1 MAAPTSML
9 LTGISELWTLDP
21 ALDDPARPGRVT
33 EEQVLHDAAVVIEDG
48 RIAWTG
54 PEAEAPPADAAEDL
68 GGRAVL
74 PGWVDSHS
82 HLVFDG
88 DRAAEFEARMAGQSY
103 AAGGIGVTTAATREA
118 SDERL
123 RRLVCAR
130 LAEAAAGGTTTME
143 TKTGYGLTVA
153 DEARA
158 ARLLAAL
165 SADGEID
172 EVTFLGA
179 HLVPR
184 EFDGTDGRP
193 GAESYVDLVAGEM
206 LAAVAEYVRWID
218 VFCEE
223 GAFTPEQSE
232 RVLRAGA
239 AAGLGLRV
247 HGHQLGRSGGV
258 ALAAE
263 LGAASVDHL
272 NHLSAE
278 DIEALA
284 ATASRP
290 TVPAT
295 AEPTESA
302 TGPAAAEGE
311 APGLLAVDAGPTV
324 ATVLPA
330 CDLSTRAPLAPAR
343 ALLDAGAAL
352 AIASNCN
359 PGTSYTSAM
368 GFCVSTAVLQMHLSL
383 DEALRAAT
391 RGGALALRRADVGHL
406 GIGARA
412 DLHVLDAPAAIHL
425 AYRPGMPL
433 THQVRRRGERIA

>member
-1 MAAPTSML
+1 MTSTL

-21 ALDDPARPGRVT
+21 ALDDPARPGQVT
-33 EEQVLHDAAVVIEDG
+33 EEQVLREAALVIEDG
-48 RIAWTG
+48 RVAWTG
-54 PEAEAPPADAAEDL
+54 PASQAPSADEREDL

-88 DRAAEFEARMAGQSY
+88 DRAAEFEARMAGQAY
-103 AAGGIGVTTAATREA
+103 AAGGIGVTTSATREA

-123 RRLVCAR
+123 RALVRAR

-165 SADGEID
+165 AEAGELD

-179 HLVPR
+179 HLVPS
-184 EFDGTDGRP
+184 EYDGKDGRP
-193 GAESYVDLVAGEM
+193 GAEEYVDLVAGEM
-206 LAAVAEYVRWID
+206 LEAVAPYVRWID

-223 GAFTPEQSE
+223 GAFDPAQSE
-232 RVLRAGA
+232 RMLRAGA

-247 HGHQLGRSGGV
+247 HGNQLGRSGGV

-272 NHLSAE
+272 NHLSPA

-284 ATASRP
+284 ATGSRP
-290 TVPAT
+290 TAD
-295 AEPTESA
+295 
-302 TGPAAAEGE
+302 GD
-311 APGLLAVDAGPTV
+311 APGLLAVDTGPTV

-343 ALLDAGAAL
+343 ELLDAGAAL

-368 GFCVSTAVLQMHLSL
+368 SFCVATAVLQMHLSL
-383 DEALRAAT
+383 AEAVRAAT
-391 RGGALALRRADVGHL
+391 RGGALALRRSDVGHL
-406 GIGARA
+406 GTGARA

>member
-1 MAAPTSML
+1 MTSTL

-21 ALDDPARPGRVT
+21 ALDDPARPGAVT
-33 EEQVLHDAAVVIEDG
+33 EEQVLREAALVIQDG

-54 PEAEAPPADAAEDL
+54 PAADAPAADAAEDL

-88 DRAAEFEARMAGQSY
+88 DRAAEFEARMAGQAY
-103 AAGGIGVTTAATREA
+103 AAGGIGVTTAATRDA
-118 SDERL
+118 SEERL
-123 RRLVCAR
+123 RGLVRAR

-153 DEARA
+153 DETRA
-158 ARLLAAL
+158 ARLLASLA
-165 SADGEID
+165 ADGELD

-179 HLVPR
+179 HLVPG
-184 EFDGTDGRP
+184 EFDGRDGRP
-193 GAESYVDLVAGEM
+193 GAAAYVDLVAGEM
-206 LAAVAEYVRWID
+206 LKAVAEHVRWID

-223 GAFTPEQSE
+223 GAFDPEQSE

-258 ALAAE
+258 ALAVE

-272 NHLSAE
+272 NHLSSGDVE
-278 DIEALA
+278 QLA

-290 TVPAT
+290 VAP
-295 AEPTESA
+295 P
-302 TGPAAAEGE
+302 PAAGAG
-311 APGLLAVDAGPTV
+311 AGRLAVDAGPTV

-343 ALLDAGAAL
+343 ELLDAGAAL

-368 GFCVSTAVLQMHLSL
+368 GFCIATAVLQMHLSL
-383 DEALRAAT
+383 AEALRAAT
-391 RGGALALRRADVGHL
+391 RGGALALRRSDVGHL

-433 THQVRRRGERIA
+433 THQVLRRGARIA

>member
-1 MAAPTSML
+1 MTSTL
-9 LTGISELWTLDP
+9 ITGISELWTLDP
-21 ALDDPARPGRVT
+21 ALDDPARPGTVT
-33 EEQVLHDAAVVIEDG
+33 EEQVLRDAALVIEDG
-48 RIAWTG
+48 AIAWTG
-54 PEAEAPPADAAEDL
+54 PADRAPAADGAEDL

-88 DRAAEFEARMAGQSY
+88 DRAAEFEARMAGRAY
-103 AAGGIGVTTAATREA
+103 AAGGIGVTTSATREA
-118 SDERL
+118 SVERL
-123 RRLVCAR
+123 RALVRAR
-130 LAEAAAGGTTTME
+130 LAEAAAGGTTAME

-153 DEARA
+153 DETRA
-158 ARLLAAL
+158 ARLLASLA
-165 SADGEID
+165 ADGELD

-179 HLVPR
+179 HLVP
-184 EFDGTDGRP
+184 EEYDGRDGRP
-193 GAESYVDLVAGEM
+193 GAAAYVDLVAGEM
-206 LAAVAEYVRWID
+206 LAAVAPHVRWID

-223 GAFTPEQSE
+223 GAFDPEQSAQ
-232 RVLRAGA
+232 VLRAGA

-247 HGHQLGRSGGV
+247 HGNQLGRSGGV

-272 NHLSAE
+272 NHLDAS

-290 TVPAT
+290 VAPPLGSAAGAT
-295 AEPTESA
+295 AGSA
-302 TGPAAAEGE
+302 AGA

-343 ALLDAGAAL
+343 ELLDAGAAL

-368 GFCVSTAVLQMHLSL
+368 GFCVATAVLQMHLSL
-383 DEALRAAT
+383 AEAVRAAT
-391 RGGALALRRADVGHL
+391 RGGALALRRSDIGHL

-433 THQVRRRGERIA
+433 THRVLRRGQRVA